1 MFVGFFPVGE
11 NVMTQTMQWIDTR
24 CLLREATV
32 TAHKLFAEKYPSIS
46 NDICKY
52 SREFLSAFDAETD
65 AGIRLSYLLDCH
77 IYTQKNNNAQ
87 KEEN

>member
-32 TAHKLFAEKYPSIS
+32 AAHKLFAEKYPNIS

-52 SREFLSAFDAETD
+52 S
-65 AGIRLSYLLDCH
+65 
-77 IYTQKNNNAQ
+77 
-87 KEEN
+87 